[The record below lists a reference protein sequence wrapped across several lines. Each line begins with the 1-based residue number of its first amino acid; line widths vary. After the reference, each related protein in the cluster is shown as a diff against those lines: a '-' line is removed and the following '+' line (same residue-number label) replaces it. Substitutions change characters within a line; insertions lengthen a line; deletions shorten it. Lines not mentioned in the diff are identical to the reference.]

1 MCVFSDPLVSG
12 QTPPL
17 IYQGELQGDGGK
29 VEDSLRFQAYLQPPP
44 PLLPEPPVASTRGSS
59 RETGGRGKKNPLKA
73 AALHSNCL
81 YIST

>member
-44 PLLPEPPVASTRGSS
+44 PFFLSPLWRPHGAHQGK
-59 RETGGRGKKNPLKA
+59 REEEAKKT
-73 AALHSNCL
+73 H
-81 YIST
+81 